1 MSELPIAPMARI
13 MKNAGAQRIS
23 DSARVELSE
32 ALNDYGA
39 VIASKAV
46 DYAKHA
52 GRKTVTA
59 ADIKLALK

>member
-23 DSARVELSE
+23 DSA
-32 ALNDYGA
+32 
-39 VIASKAV
+39 
-46 DYAKHA
+46 